1 MYQNCKHGN
10 YFRKFE
16 SIYFR
21 DYKTIGINY
30 MQKDRDQKPLAKF
43 IMSINMNTFGNF
55 CLRTLSIFPL
65 RTSSIPM
72 CSCLFIQLLT
82 KYRRTLRVM
91 GVLLWLLNHDLHVS
105 DWPMEQTHS
114 IIIDLTKNPTLIFCL

>member
-1 MYQNCKHGN
+1 
-10 YFRKFE
+10 
-16 SIYFR
+16 
-21 DYKTIGINY
+21 
-30 MQKDRDQKPLAKF
+30 MQKDRDLKPLGEFYNVNKHEYVWE
-43 IMSINMNTFGNF
+43 F
-55 CLRTLSIFPL
+55 CLRMLSIFLL

-72 CSCLFIQLLT
+72 CLCLFVQLLT

-114 IIIDLTKNPTLIFCL
+114 IIIDLTKNPTLIFC